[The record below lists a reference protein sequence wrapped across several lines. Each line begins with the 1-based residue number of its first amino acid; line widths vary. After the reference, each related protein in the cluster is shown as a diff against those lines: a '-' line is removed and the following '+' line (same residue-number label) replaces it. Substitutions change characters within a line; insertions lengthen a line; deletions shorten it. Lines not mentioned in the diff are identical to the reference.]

1 VVSCRLALVLVSG
14 LIAACD
20 APRPAE
26 IPPAP
31 APTKMPAEVPLSAQQ
46 QNELAAQCQRKSAD
60 KFQRDWP
67 ARDGGPLAE
76 YNANFN
82 RKLKSC
88 FYVVTITDTKRRRT
102 LIDIGENEV
111 YGEFSGG
118 VDADTPAAQVP
129 TDCRVEA
136 MYCASEREWNVLV
149 ARYME
154 TD

>member
-14 LIAACD
+14 LVAACD
-20 APRPAE
+20 APRPPAV
-26 IPPAP
+26 PP
-31 APTKMPAEVPLSAQQ
+31 PTPQATVPAEVPLSAQQ
-46 QNELAAQCQRKSAD
+46 QIELAAQCQHKSAD

-67 ARDGGPLAE
+67 ARDGGPMAE
-76 YNANFN
+76 YSAHYN

-88 FYVVTITDTKRRRT
+88 FYVVTITDTRRSKT
-102 LIDIGENEV
+102 LIDVGENEIYGV
-111 YGEFSGG
+111 YKGTVTADSPSG
-118 VDADTPAAQVP
+118 QVP
-129 TDCRVEA
+129 DACQVEA